1 MNFVFNGIITR
12 TVIRNALE
20 QKHACNNTYLNTSEM
35 RVTMVFL
42 RTFQLSLLIKR
53 ILKILTAKLLATYPN
68 TGT

>member
-20 QKHACNNTYLNTSEM
+20 QKHACNNTYLNTSQM

-42 RTFQLSLLIKR
+42 RTFQLSLLK
-53 ILKILTAKLLATYPN
+53 KTDSKDPN
-68 TGT
+68 GKNIGDIP